1 VRRGSSSG
9 GGAETGVGRSGLA
22 QSGVRG
28 PPRSGRGL
36 PHALASYGKPSLWGQ
51 HPATR
56 SSTEISISTESA
68 ERRPPLR
75 PSGVACCR
83 GSTAGCS
90 SGTVTVW
97 KTLLFAGRCGVVSV
111 CAAPAGTH
119 EVRDLIRDS
128 RPPSRPGGSMHT
140 RHARACALSAG
151 THDRIRPHDDVHTAL
166 RRRHAR
172 SGAGCRVPHC
182 CAGSK
187 VRGWGA
193 VLQISGRP
201 GALLN
206 CRFGSGAALLPLFSL
221 SGATHVWPMHASAAR
236 RPGCAPSPAGGVA
249 RSALSRRDLESEL
262 TRAPISAGAHAS
274 WSSSKRRRA
283 RCLAS

>member
-1 VRRGSSSG
+1 MLQGEHCRLQQRNCDCVENFAFRR
-9 GGAETGVGRSGLA
+9 TLRRRVGVCSARRHARS
-22 QSGVRG
+22 
-28 PPRSGRGL
+28 
-36 PHALASYGKPSLWGQ
+36 
-51 HPATR
+51 TR
-56 SSTEISISTESA
+56 LNTRQPTSE
-68 ERRPPLR
+68 P
-75 PSGVACCR
+75 
-83 GSTAGCS
+83 
-90 SGTVTVW
+90 
-97 KTLLFAGRCGVVSV
+97 AGRID
-111 CAAPAGTH
+111 AHTTRAP
-119 EVRDLIRDS
+119 R
-128 RPPSRPGGSMHT
+128 
-140 RHARACALSAG
+140 ARACALSAG